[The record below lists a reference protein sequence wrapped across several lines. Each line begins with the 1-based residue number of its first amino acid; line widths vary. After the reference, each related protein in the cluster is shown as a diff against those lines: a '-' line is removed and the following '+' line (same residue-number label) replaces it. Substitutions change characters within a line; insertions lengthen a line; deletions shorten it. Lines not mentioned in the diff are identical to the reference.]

1 MPRRATAPTLGV
13 VMMIL
18 LASACAGGGGSPT
31 HRPSAPATHTTGPPS
46 AEAAKRQ
53 PHILV
58 FTATGDAAVDS
69 VTYVLDGRPVTA
81 SSASLPWR
89 VSVPLPADGAMHNY
103 AVTMNVRHG
112 SVRMLAILDGATQSS
127 SNWSGDTGTAQLAG
141 DIAG

>member
-13 VMMIL
+13 VMIFL

-46 AEAAKRQ
+46 AEAKRQ